1 MNNKLILI
9 ACCVVLFTFSCQKK
23 EKGQEKI
30 IAKVGNTYITESY
43 LNEKIL
49 ESGEFDYLK
58 TKIGKKQFLDVLINE
73 RLLKLAAQN
82 SQIATSQEYK
92 NEIKRVEDEFRKRLE
107 EYKDVILTRMW
118 LEKIRKERIN
128 ISDKDVEEYIKK
140 YPYTVSFNQVISS
153 DYETAQA
160 VLKSLKDGMSFDK
173 LASNYNKK
181 DDVVFNKIPPV
192 IYGELMDELNDMVFK
207 MKTGEISGIVK
218 SKLGYHIV
226 KKTAESKIETEN
238 PRIKERVKRILEKKK
253 FDEYLSELEKK
264 YSVEVLNEE
273 YK

>member
-1 MNNKLILI
+1 MKNKLILI
-9 ACCVVLFTFSCQKK
+9 TCGVILFAFSCQRK
-23 EKGQEKI
+23 EKEQEKI

-43 LNEKIL
+43 LNEKIV

-82 SQIATSQEYK
+82 SEVASSKEYRD
-92 NEIKRVEDEFRKRLE
+92 EIERLKDEFKKRLE
-107 EYKDVILTRMW
+107 DYKDIILTRMW
-118 LEKIRKERIN
+118 LDKIRKERIN
-128 ISDKDVEEYIKK
+128 ISDSDIKEYIKK

-153 DYETAQA
+153 DYEKAQA
-160 VLKSLKDGMSFDK
+160 IFKSLKDGASFDR
-173 LASNYNKK
+173 LAADYSKSN
-181 DDVVFNKIPPV
+181 DVVFNKIPSV
-192 IYGELMDELNDMVFK
+192 LYGELMDELNDMVFK
-207 MKTGEISGIVK
+207 MKVGDIGGIVK

-226 KKTAESKIETEN
+226 KKTAESKIENEN
-238 PRIKERVKRILEKKK
+238 PRIKERVRRVLEKKR